1 MSLNGILAYL
11 YPGIDLLNSVK
22 LQDDGAGPYI
32 AKWNDPRPQP
42 TQADID
48 AAAIPA
54 QAAADAAAAVLAQ
67 EKLDRQELR
76 AKFINIRDGLQTII
90 DTPAFTAAT
99 RDAAIVELA
108 NDVRFILKAVKG
120 LM

>member
-67 EKLDRQELR
+67 EKLDRDELKSR
-76 AKFINIRDGLQTII
+76 FVSIRDGLNTII
-90 DTPAFTAAT
+90 ATASFTNAT
-99 RDAAIVELA
+99 RDAAIIELA
-108 NDVRFILKAVKG
+108 KDVRFVLRAVKG